1 MEKFIAEI
9 ADMNL
14 EQLIERKAELVKEIR
29 SAKTEDDIADM
40 DERLDAIDAR
50 ISDIKEH
57 ETRKAAAQK
66 LKDDEAP
73 VKTVESRK
81 ENNMPN
87 LTEVRSS
94 LAYGKA
100 FLNAIK
106 TGDDTEARAL
116 LTEQVSGGSIPVP
129 TFLENEIKTAWEEN
143 KIMGLVKKS
152 YLKGNVKVGFEVSAT
167 GASVHVEG
175 SEAPEEETVVIGT
188 VELKAQSIK
197 KWITVSDEALEGTTV
212 DTIGYLYKEIAHK
225 IVEKAE
231 EIIIA
236 EITTAQVA
244 TDKTHPGV
252 SELSMNIEVDTVV
265 IAESLLSAQARNL
278 NVVMNR
284 QTYPAFVKL
293 ALEAGYAIDVFD
305 GLKEKIVYSDKLP
318 AFSAAST
325 GAVYMIIGDFSYG
338 FQANFPNGNNLTIK
352 VDDLSLA
359 EKDLV
364 KLVGRQYVGLGIV
377 APKCFTNV
385 KKVAKA

>member
-1 MEKFIAEI
+1 MEKFLSEI

-40 DERLDAIDAR
+40 EERLDAIDAK

-57 ETRKAAAQK
+57 ETRNAAAQK
-66 LKDDEAP
+66 LKGDEAP

-81 ENNMPN
+81 ENNVPN

-100 FLNAIK
+100 FLKAIK

-175 SEAPEEETVVIGT
+175 SEAPDEETVVIGT

-385 KKVAKA
+385 KKVAKV